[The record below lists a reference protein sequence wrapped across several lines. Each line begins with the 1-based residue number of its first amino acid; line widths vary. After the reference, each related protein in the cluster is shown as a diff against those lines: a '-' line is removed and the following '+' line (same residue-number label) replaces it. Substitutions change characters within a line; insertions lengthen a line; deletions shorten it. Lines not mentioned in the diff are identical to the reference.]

1 MSVITVKLD
10 DEYTN
15 LVNDLCK
22 SEDIGKSELIR
33 KALKFY
39 STKEKNISKE
49 LIEIESQNKQ
59 LSITVQSMKMLIDEK
74 DSKYEEMMRINQ
86 EKYDILEVVQKEQAN
101 VYQTILKQKDDL
113 LTEIKNMSMWKRA
126 FLKLA

>member
-1 MSVITVKLD
+1 
-10 DEYTN
+10 
-15 LVNDLCK
+15 
-22 SEDIGKSELIR
+22 
-33 KALKFY
+33 
-39 STKEKNISKE
+39 
-49 LIEIESQNKQ
+49 
-59 LSITVQSMKMLIDEK
+59 MKMLIDEK

-113 LTEIKNMSMWKRA
+113 LAEIKNMSMWKRA

>member
-39 STKEKNISKE
+39 STKEKNSSKE

-74 DSKYEEMMRINQ
+74 DSKYEEMMRMNQ
-86 EKYDILEVVQKEQAN
+86 EKYDVLEVVQKEQAN
-101 VYQTILKQKDDL
+101 VYQNILKQKDDL

>member
-1 MSVITVKLD
+1 
-10 DEYTN
+10 
-15 LVNDLCK
+15 
-22 SEDIGKSELIR
+22 
-33 KALKFY
+33 
-39 STKEKNISKE
+39 
-49 LIEIESQNKQ
+49 
-59 LSITVQSMKMLIDEK
+59 MKMLIDEK